1 MTVNARSRARSWALN
16 LLYGWELSDGSLGP
30 TGFAEEALERRRI
43 AERYRPY
50 ALKLIGAVERD
61 LAAVDRIISDYA
73 ANWRVERI
81 GVIDRNI
88 LRLGIVELRFLEG
101 VPPRVAIH
109 EGVRL
114 ATRYGGADS
123 PRFVNGVLDAVYREV
138 APTE

>member
-30 TGFAEEALERRRI
+30 TDFAEEALAHRTI
-43 AERYRPY
+43 AARYRPY
-50 ALKLIGAVERD
+50 ALQLIGAVEKD

-88 LRLGIVELRFLEG
+88 LRIGIVELRFLEG

-109 EGVRL
+109 EAVRL
-114 ATRYGGADS
+114 ATRYGGAES